1 MTTFLEQPDQAAVDV
16 KRRDEWRLTLD
27 REVQMNTMQIEQMQQ
42 TVSRPA
48 VAGGIAGELQQF
60 IARRGWEIG
69 YATMSGVVKRWD
81 SFREW
86 VEDYPDNGGLHTT
99 VTKVL
104 PYVCQVEVK
113 ANEVQHKAIKS
124 MMSALDPIDRLAI
137 RPDAMRIAEVLG
149 DQEIVD
155 LVHDETRRPEGGNGS
170 NQHKSNT
177 RTSTHVAKRSDPRGN
192 KQAARQQ
199 LRDYAADPKR
209 CERYGKD
216 HALCQEAWIK
226 HEAGELSITDAQ
238 ILCGLRKR
246 EAGRMIYIVRDTEK
260 MADQADKA
268 MSTEHLASFIQHL
281 QERLNARQ

>member
-1 MTTFLEQPDQAAVDV
+1 MTTFLEQPDQAAVDA

-27 REVQMNTMQIEQMQQ
+27 HEVQMNTMQIEAMQQ

-113 ANEVQHKAIKS
+113 ANEVQHQAIKS
-124 MMSALDPIDRLAI
+124 MMSALDPVDRL
-137 RPDAMRIAEVLG
+137 
-149 DQEIVD
+149 
-155 LVHDETRRPEGGNGS
+155 
-170 NQHKSNT
+170 
-177 RTSTHVAKRSDPRGN
+177 SDPPG
-192 KQAARQQ
+192 
-199 LRDYAADPKR
+199 RDADS
-209 CERYGKD
+209 GS
-216 HALCQEAWIK
+216 
-226 HEAGELSITDAQ
+226 AG
-238 ILCGLRKR
+238 
-246 EAGRMIYIVRDTEK
+246 
-260 MADQADKA
+260 
-268 MSTEHLASFIQHL
+268 
-281 QERLNARQ
+281 